1 LKTEWIQRT
10 DLIRTMEKI
19 FDPIPIPII
28 LVDDKMKVQMINNAF
43 AEFLEKK
50 KEDMI
55 GRSAVEIDKNT
66 RWPEVFK
73 TKAAEI
79 AWKHTFVNKKTAIV
93 HRIPVL
99 DEADNVAYGFG
110 MVLFETV
117 ENMKEIIQKNKL
129 LETKLKHYEKV
140 LFQINTAKYTWDH
153 ICGQSLAIRHTI
165 RMAKKA
171 SQTISNVLL
180 TGESGSGKELFAHAI
195 HNGSKRQANPFIKI
209 NCAAIPAQLIEAEL
223 FGYEEGAF
231 TGARKSGRKGRFE
244 LADKGSIFLDEIG
257 DLPLDMQSKLLRVL
271 QEKEFERIG
280 GSRTI
285 RVDVRVIAATNRKLK
300 EMCRTGQF
308 RSDLYFRLNVMSI
321 QIPSLKERMED
332 LPLLIEV
339 LLDKLAR
346 KLDRKKIPISTDA
359 LALLGEYHW
368 PGNIRELENMLER
381 AMILADREIITPGLL
396 ALPQVICETSFGHSP
411 PALKAIVKTAEKNAI
426 AQCLEQVNG
435 NRSQAAKL
443 LGISRSGLYDRMKK
457 FDLQ

>member
-1 LKTEWIQRT
+1 MKAEWIKRN

-28 LVDDKMKVQMINNAF
+28 LVDEKMKVQMVNNAF
-43 AEFLEKK
+43 AEFLNIEK
-50 KEDMI
+50 EEMI
-55 GRSAVEIDKNT
+55 GRGAVEIDRNT

-73 TKAAEI
+73 KKEAEI
-79 AWKHTFVNKKTAIV
+79 AWKHTFVNQKTAIV

-117 ENMKEIIQKNKL
+117 ENMKEIIQKNRL
-129 LETKLKHYEKV
+129 LESKLKHYEKV

-195 HNGSKRQANPFIKI
+195 HNGSQRQANPFIKV
-209 NCAAIPAQLIEAEL
+209 NCAAIPTQLIESEL
-223 FGYEEGAF
+223 FGYETGAF
-231 TGARKSGRKGRFE
+231 TGASKHGKKGKFE

-271 QEKEFERIG
+271 QEKEFERIS

-285 RVDVRVIAATNRKLK
+285 RVDVRVIAATNRNLK
-300 EMCRTGQF
+300 EMCSTGQF

-332 LPLLIEV
+332 LPVLIEV

-346 KLDRKKIPISTDA
+346 KLDRKKIPISKDA
-359 LALLGEYHW
+359 LALLGGYHW
-368 PGNIRELENMLER
+368 PGNIRELENILER
-381 AMILADREIITPGLL
+381 AMILADRDIITPGLL
-396 ALPQVICETSFGHSP
+396 ALPRVISDPSLDHSKHT
-411 PALKAIVKTAEKNAI
+411 LKGIINTAEKKAI
-426 AQCLEQVNG
+426 AQCLERVNG
-435 NRSQAAKL
+435 NRSKAARS
-443 LGISRSGLYDRMKK
+443 LGISRSGLYDRIKK
-457 FDLQ
+457 FNLQ